1 MNDSEIHRPFRMVC
15 GTRAEFG
22 DSEIGISSPVLGC
35 IFRGKSVYSGTFL
48 SLLLELCF
56 PMSPEN

>member
-48 SLLLELCF
+48 SLLFSFLVT
-56 PMSPEN
+56 